1 MLVLL
6 LSLFLT
12 VLEVVVNTTI
22 VAREFELFVRD
33 TEKYVI
39 LISILSPT
47 VGLLLKLALGT
58 PSIHTLEWKFSARV
72 FPVWSKTP
80 LTSRFVVHLLQLL
93 QFSLES
99 TLSNRMSPQSH
110 AVVQVLLSLSRRLT
124 ACPGHPRSRFTSLLT
139 LCLHYPKVCRV
150 IGLKTQDS
158 MEWIFSTFGL
168 SFIPTKSNHPGRFS

>member
-1 MLVLL
+1 MLALL
-6 LSLFLT
+6 LSLILT

-39 LISILSPT
+39 LISILSHA
-47 VGLLLKLALGT
+47 VGLLLNLALGT
-58 PSIHTLEWKFSARV
+58 PSTHNLEWKFSARV
-72 FPVWSKTP
+72 FPVYSKTP
-80 LTSRFVVHLLQLL
+80 LTSRFVVRLLQLL

-124 ACPGHPRSRFTSLLT
+124 ACHGNPRSRFTSLLT
-139 LCLHYPKVCRV
+139 LCLHYSKVCRV
-150 IGLKTQDS
+150 KD
-158 MEWIFSTFGL
+158 
-168 SFIPTKSNHPGRFS
+168 